1 MYFIKVRLQ
10 RFRRFRFLTLLPSS
24 NGVVGVCD
32 TWSLYICQNVLF
44 TLLLLA
50 MSSLGSRMEKKG
62 IWRSHS
68 KDKSCGS
75 CIPQQ
80 FRAFTYDTITA
91 LTIL

>member
-1 MYFIKVRLQ
+1 MYFINVRLQ

-24 NGVVGVCD
+24 KGVVGVCG
-32 TWSLYICQNVLF
+32 TWSLHICQNILF

-50 MSSLGSRMEKKG
+50 MSSSGSRMEKQG

-75 CIPQQ
+75 CNPQQ

-91 LTIL
+91 FTVL